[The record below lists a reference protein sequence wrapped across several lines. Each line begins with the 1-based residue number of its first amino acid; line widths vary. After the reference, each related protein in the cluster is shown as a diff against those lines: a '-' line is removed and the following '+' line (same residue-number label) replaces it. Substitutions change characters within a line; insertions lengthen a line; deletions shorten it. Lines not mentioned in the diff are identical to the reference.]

1 MDAEGSFTTL
11 LSKSEDTGKVVT
23 RNRLSISQSIHD
35 IAVLEAIKDFF
46 GSGYLSPKIEGLGI
60 DKIKELDRCFYYNS
74 IIETIMPFFEKYP
87 LYTRKQLDFQDFN
100 KFLELRR
107 NKAHLTEEGYK
118 EMYNLS
124 SNMNSGRDGN

>member
-46 GSGYLSPKIEGLGI
+46 GSGYLSPKIEGLVI
-60 DKIKELDRCFYYNS
+60 DVF
-74 IIETIMPFFEKYP
+74 IIILLLKQLCLFLKNI
-87 LYTRKQLDFQDFN
+87 LYTQ
-100 KFLELRR
+100 E
-107 NKAHLTEEGYK
+107 
-118 EMYNLS
+118 
-124 SNMNSGRDGN
+124 SN